1 MGPTPYD
8 LLSAAIG
15 ACSLITMRLFAT
27 KHDLPLEHIR
37 IGITHSRKGLYAQD
51 RFVKHIQLTGALSEL
66 QRQKLA
72 EISDYGPVQ
81 LTISRGSEVQTVLLS
96 DDPLHDMATTRC
108 EHMRDVKEA
117 VHQTLRN

>member
-1 MGPTPYD
+1 
-8 LLSAAIG
+8 
-15 ACSLITMRLFAT
+15 MRLFAT

-37 IGITHSRKGLYAQD
+37 IGITHSRKGLDHKTASSNISSRRPARYPSFSGTD
-51 RFVKHIQLTGALSEL
+51 F
-66 QRQKLA
+66 A

-81 LTISRGSEVQTVLLS
+81 LTIWRGSEVQTVLLS
-96 DDPLHDMATTRC
+96 DDPLHDMATTWC